1 MALIYLSDILKRAGL
16 DLKRTKLIR
25 HAKSDKEF
33 NECYM
38 SGLYME
44 YTCRQK
50 AGFSDNYDYWVVFVS
65 DKSTRAVLEGCYK
78 INGEKPDSDELIP
91 EKIGLKERDVFLN

>member
-33 NECYM
+33 NEY
-38 SGLYME
+38 GLPPLAATDYI
-44 YTCRQK
+44 TSHARK
-50 AGFSDNYDYWVVFVS
+50 PLILWAFSVV
-65 DKSTRAVLEGCYK
+65 VL
-78 INGEKPDSDELIP
+78 DMAQHTMH
-91 EKIGLKERDVFLN
+91 RFLPPIM